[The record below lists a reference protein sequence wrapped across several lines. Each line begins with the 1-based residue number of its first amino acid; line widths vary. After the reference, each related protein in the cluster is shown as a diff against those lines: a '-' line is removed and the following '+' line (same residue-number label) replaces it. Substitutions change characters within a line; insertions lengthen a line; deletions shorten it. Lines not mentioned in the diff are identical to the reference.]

1 MGLLMTNI
9 LSFSADTNMRENR
22 VDNFI
27 RQVLNQGGL
36 LILVKNIDQFAH

>member
-1 MGLLMTNI
+1 MGLLMTNL
-9 LSFSADTNMRENR
+9 LSFSADTNMKENR

-27 RQVLNQGGL
+27 RQGGL

>member
-9 LSFSADTNMRENR
+9 LSFSADTNMKENR

-27 RQVLNQGGL
+27 RQGGL
-36 LILVKNIDQFAH
+36 LILVKIIDQFAH

>member
-1 MGLLMTNI
+1 MGLLMTNL
-9 LSFSADTNMRENR
+9 LSFSAESNMRENR

-27 RQVLNQGGL
+27 SIRQGGL

>member
-27 RQVLNQGGL
+27 RQGGL

>member
-1 MGLLMTNI
+1 MGLLMTNL

-27 RQVLNQGGL
+27 RQGGL
-36 LILVKNIDQFAH
+36 LILVKTIDQFAH